1 MPNRT
6 VKVQGWGHGTASL
19 VAELDG
25 QNIFSG
31 DVVLTEF
38 SDETAELS
46 HAPTL
51 FSFEIPI
58 EFKGT
63 KQMKIRVG
71 GMPVRFGMIIAN
83 YSEVDWGEVYC
94 TGPDEFVDISPVEDL
109 GLRDPRKNV
118 RIDGMLQEFERQ
130 GRMGTWHWN
139 VNPGSVLEHDL
150 LIAAGSELEL

>member
-6 VKVQGWGHGTASL
+6 VKVQGWGTGTASL

-38 SDETAELS
+38 SDETADIL

-58 EFKGT
+58 EFEGA
-63 KQMKIRVG
+63 KQIKIRVG
-71 GMPVRFGMIIAN
+71 GAPVRFGMIVAN
-83 YSEVDWGEVYC
+83 YTEVDWGEVYY
-94 TGPDEFVDISPVEDL
+94 TGPYEFGDISPVEDL
-109 GLRDPRKNV
+109 GLRDPRRNV
-118 RIDGMLQEFERQ
+118 CIDGMLQEFERQ
-130 GRMGTWHWN
+130 GRMGTWHWT

-150 LIAAGSELEL
+150 LIKAGTELEF

>member
-6 VKVQGWGHGTASL
+6 VKMQGWGTGTASL

-25 QNIFSG
+25 QTIFSG

-38 SDETAELS
+38 NDETATS
-46 HAPTL
+46 QDSPIL
-51 FSFEIPI
+51 FDFEIPI
-58 EFKGT
+58 EFEGI

-83 YSEVDWGEVYC
+83 YTEIDWGEVYY
-94 TGPDEFVDISPVEDL
+94 TGAHNFGDISPIDEHRV
-109 GLRDPRKNV
+109 RDPRRNV
-118 RIDGMLQEFERQ
+118 RIDGVLQEFERR
-130 GRMGTWHWN
+130 GSGGTWHWT

-150 LIAAGSELEL
+150 LIKAGVEIEF

>member
-6 VKVQGWGHGTASL
+6 VKVQGWGTGTSSL

-25 QNIFSG
+25 QTIFSG

-38 SDETAELS
+38 NDETATLQNF
-46 HAPTL
+46 PIL

-58 EFKGT
+58 EFEGT

-71 GMPVRFGMIIAN
+71 GVPVRFGMIVAN
-83 YSEVDWGEVYC
+83 YTEVDWNEVYY
-94 TGPDEFVDISPVEDL
+94 TGHDEFGDISPMGEDRV
-109 GLRDPRKNV
+109 RDPRRNV
-118 RIDGMLQEFERQ
+118 CIDGVLQEFERQ
-130 GRMGTWHWN
+130 GRGGTWHWI

-150 LIAAGSELEL
+150 LIKAGVDFEL